1 MHIVLESSLSFLGKR
16 KCWWLHV
23 IIKVTSGHYQL
34 HFPSK
39 VKIYENSLQFRPLI
53 SIFSIYTIPVYNKK
67 FLYAI
72 LFIFILFAVI
82 IHWWLNWN
90 HRSLPSGVDGD
101 HSAVCATTTEIKA
114 LFLKQFK
121 RSVSLVFFLS
131 VVSADQTYLL
141 TIRWRKNVKFLQMSG
156 RNGRATTRSLTFHKN
171 VTRAREWNQVNVAVE
186 TNRRQRRIE
195 FKISFIDGT
204 VCNHHFE
211 SEYSNLK
218 GFKRVRTGTKTFY
231 WPGVSALLPI

>member
-1 MHIVLESSLSFLGKR
+1 MSKASSIIKKCDVRSLQIKYWRVHIVLESSLSFLGKR
-16 KCWWLHV
+16 KCWWLYV

-121 RSVSLVFFLS
+121 RSVSLVFFF
-131 VVSADQTYLL
+131 VSCE
-141 TIRWRKNVKFLQMSG
+141 RW
-156 RNGRATTRSLTFHKN
+156 
-171 VTRAREWNQVNVAVE
+171 
-186 TNRRQRRIE
+186 
-195 FKISFIDGT
+195 
-204 VCNHHFE
+204 
-211 SEYSNLK
+211 SNLPSYHK
-218 GFKRVRTGTKTFY
+218 VTQKCQIPSNVGSKRTRDDAKLD
-231 WPGVSALLPI
+231 VS